1 MTEKCAH
8 RGRYAPSPTGRL
20 HLGNARSALLA
31 WLATRHV
38 GGVFVMRIEDVD
50 HQRSRPEFER
60 RMLADLRWLGLDW
73 DEGPD
78 VGGAYGPYRQSERE
92 SHYVA
97 AIEHLE
103 VFSCSCSRRELRQ
116 AVAVEGGEEPIY
128 PGTCRTEPRHPDR
141 PLALRWC
148 TPPGVVE
155 VADALAG
162 RLRQDV
168 RVEVGDFLLRRRDGA
183 WAYQLAVVVDDA
195 AMAITDVVR
204 GADLLGS
211 TPRQVLLHRAL
222 GALGA
227 VVPRYAHVPLILG
240 QDGVKL
246 SKRHGAPD
254 LSALREGGVSPERV
268 IAALARSVGLVG
280 PEIRAIAA
288 SELISSF
295 DLQVIRD
302 SPSESAL
309 AVDWRELGRA

>member
-1 MTEKCAH
+1 MTEKSSH

-92 SHYVA
+92 PQYAA
-97 AIEHLE
+97 AIEQLE

-116 AVAVEGGEEPIY
+116 AAAVLDGEEPIY
-128 PGTCRTEPRHPDR
+128 PGTCRAGPRHPDR
-141 PLALRWC
+141 ALALRWC
-148 TPPGVVE
+148 TPPGPVE
-155 VADALAG
+155 VTDILAG
-162 RLRQDV
+162 GLCQDV
-168 RVEVGDFLLRRRDGA
+168 RAEVGDFLLRRRDGA

-222 GALGA
+222 GA

-254 LSALREGGVSPERV
+254 LSVLREGGVSPERV
-268 IAALARSVGLVG
+268 IAALAQSVGLVG
-280 PEIRAIAA
+280 PGTRSISA
-288 SELISSF
+288 SELVSGF
-295 DLQVIRD
+295 DLRAIRASSSD
-302 SPSESAL
+302 PAL
-309 AVDWRELGRA
+309 AVDWCDLGRA